1 MAQSQVAACL
11 ALRARQPSQDFRR
24 LAPARRDGHS
34 FRLNFFRPSI
44 ISFCSAVN
52 RFFIEFSLSSG

>member
-1 MAQSQVAACL
+1 M
-11 ALRARQPSQDFRR
+11 RARQPSQDFRR
-24 LAPARRDGHS
+24 LAPARRDGHF

-44 ISFCSAVN
+44 ISICSAVN